1 MSPDVT
7 LQEPRP
13 GEALSAVGALAALVV
28 RAEVHGEGG
37 HGDVGLVAVRALSG
51 FLVLQRSVRKQRGT
65 IRDLMTLYLRGNT
78 EPNLDWYHSD
88 LCVCLCRARLLE
100 VL

>member
-7 LQEPRP
+7 LQEPWP
-13 GEALSAVGALAALVV
+13 GEALATVGAFAALVV

-51 FLVLQRSVRKQRGT
+51 FLVLQRSVRKQR
-65 IRDLMTLYLRGNT
+65 
-78 EPNLDWYHSD
+78 EP
-88 LCVCLCRARLLE
+88 LE
-100 VL
+100 I

>member
-1 MSPDVT
+1 MA

-37 HGDVGLVAVRALSG
+37 HGDIGLVAVRALPG
-51 FLVLQRSVRKQRGT
+51 FLVLQRSVRMQRELN
-65 IRDLMTLYLRGNT
+65 IAK
-78 EPNLDWYHSD
+78 P
-88 LCVCLCRARLLE
+88 
-100 VL
+100 